1 MKKAIRKV
9 TYKMKPSVSQEES
22 LMDLFVHH
30 HQLYNWAL
38 RDRIETYIVILITV
52 LTFTNSA
59 KSTLCGVIIVKR
71 MAFSMLMLRVS
82 KSH

>member
-30 HQLYNWAL
+30 HQLYIASKH
-38 RDRIETYIVILITV
+38 IVILITV